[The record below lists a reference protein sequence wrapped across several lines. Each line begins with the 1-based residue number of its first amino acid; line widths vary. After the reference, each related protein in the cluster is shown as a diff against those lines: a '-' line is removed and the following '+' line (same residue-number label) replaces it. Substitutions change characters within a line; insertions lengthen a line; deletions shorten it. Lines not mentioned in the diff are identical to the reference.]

1 MSSSDFQTVLIQDD
15 RIANLTDKIHY
26 AVNKGAQ
33 QVTSSE
39 FAATSQS
46 VNSIIFNVPVPSLE
60 TIIDRKVMIRSTI
73 TLKITGKAAVDKQL
87 INYGNRDCLGP
98 FPLHQII
105 NTMTATINNNTIS
118 MNTKDLLPVIIR
130 MLDPKELSAYNG
142 TTPTK
147 YDEYLNYSD
156 MAGASNSSFS
166 GFTQSSNDAY
176 LRGRGAFPLD
186 RVSASVADAPLV
198 KSTDPAIGREA
209 YVTFTVEEPLLLSPF
224 IFGNPQ
230 SNNQGFY
237 GIQNMSFNLTLGSA
251 NRAWRHYGV
260 IADASV
266 IDSVTIHEVKDSR
279 LLFQFLSCHPSQQL
293 SSRCVV
299 PYYELSRYINSVASP
314 IALTG
319 PSFAGAKPTPGT
331 AFYSSS
337 TISFNQIPDKLIIFV
352 RKSQQTC
359 TDSDSFLPITHI
371 NINWNNSSGVCSSFT
386 QQDLWRK
393 SVEAGSN
400 QTWDEFRGYAYKQL
414 AAGAAETTAGT
425 GAGSYVPTCG
435 SVLILNMGQHV
446 NLIEDFYAPGSI
458 GNFTFQIKVDC
469 ENWGPVYNTTTLAL
483 GGTAVTPE
491 LVVCTMNSGSFA
503 TEKGTSSTYTSLLTK
518 TDVLEASNNDA
529 IAHSDVKRL
538 VGSGFLDSLK
548 SVFKFATNPNNLK
561 TAGQVLKTGL
571 DVHDMYSGNKGN
583 ALGRSVQG
591 FLGSGNSGGA
601 RSGGARSG
609 GGLMARLK

>member
-1 MSSSDFQTVLIQDD
+1 
-15 RIANLTDKIHY
+15 
-26 AVNKGAQ
+26 
-33 QVTSSE
+33 
-39 FAATSQS
+39 
-46 VNSIIFNVPVPSLE
+46 
-60 TIIDRKVMIRSTI
+60 
-73 TLKITGKAAVDKQL
+73 
-87 INYGNRDCLGP
+87 
-98 FPLHQII
+98 
-105 NTMTATINNNTIS
+105 

-130 MLDPKELSAYNG
+130 MLDPKELSQHNG

-147 YDEYLNYSD
+147 YDEYLTYSD
-156 MAGASNSSFS
+156 MAGSNNSSFN

-186 RVSASVADAPLV
+186 KVSATAGDVPLV
-198 KSTDPAIGREA
+198 RSANAATIQEA

-251 NRAWRHYGV
+251 NRAWRHYGL
-260 IADASV
+260 ITDASV

-299 PYYELSRYINSVASP
+299 PYYELSRYINSVSLAP
-314 IALTG
+314 AQVARAFI
-319 PSFAGAKPTPGT
+319 GAKPTPGT
-331 AFYSSS
+331 ASYSSS

-352 RKSQQTC
+352 RKAQQTY

-400 QTWDEFRGYAYKQL
+400 QTWDEFRGYAYRQL
-414 AAGAAETTAGT
+414 AATAAETTPGD

-529 IAHSDVKRL
+529 IAHSDVKRM

-591 FLGSGNSGGA
+591 FLGSGSNSGGA